1 METLSQFCQKLIERK
16 GSDLHLITGSPPRIR
31 VDGSLQTLEGPSLT
45 ATDLRR
51 LISELLKE
59 AECPETEGMGAID
72 TSFGISG
79 VGRFRCHIYKQ
90 GGMPAVAV
98 RAIPF
103 AVPSCKELGLPP
115 IIREMVKKPQG
126 LLFITGPAGS
136 GKSTTL
142 AAMIDLIN
150 QERRAHIVTIE
161 DPIEFLHSHKSS
173 VVTQKEI
180 GKDAPDFQT
189 ALAGTLRQDPDVVCL
204 GEVRDWKAI
213 QAAFMF
219 AETGHLTLATLHTNS
234 AVQTLNRLVS
244 VCPPHQ
250 QAEVRVQLSF
260 ALEGILSQR
269 LVPRATEKGRVLA
282 LEVLVPT
289 PAVRNLIREGKI
301 HQIYSILQ
309 TGQARHGMQT
319 MNQALADLCKRQ
331 EISPKDAKAI
341 SPNAEELF
349 KLLERAGRERQSPS
363 STVARL
369 RSR

>member
-1 METLSQFCQKLIERK
+1 MQTFCQFCQTLIDRK
-16 GSDLHLITGSPPRIR
+16 GSDLHLTTGSPPRIR
-31 VDGSLQTLEGPSLT
+31 VDGSLQTLGGPSLT

-51 LISELLKE
+51 LVSEMLKE
-59 AECPETEGMGAID
+59 GECGEPEGMGDFD
-72 TSFGISG
+72 TSFGIAG
-79 VGRFRCHIYKQ
+79 VGRFRCHVYTQ
-90 GGMPAVAV
+90 RGMPSLAV

-103 AVPSCKELGLPP
+103 AVPSFKELGLPT
-115 IIREMVKKPQG
+115 IIRELVKKPQG

-161 DPIEFLHSHKSS
+161 DPIEFLHSQKSS
-173 VVTQKEI
+173 VVSQREI
-180 GKDAPDFQT
+180 GRDAPDFQT

-204 GEVRDWKAI
+204 GEVRDWMAI

-250 QAEVRVQLSF
+250 QAEIRAQLSF

-269 LVPRATEKGRVLA
+269 LVPQATGKGRVLA

-289 PAVRNLIREGKI
+289 PAVRNLIREGKN

-331 EISPKDAKAI
+331 EISPKEAKAI
-341 SPNAEELF
+341 SPHPEELF
-349 KLLERAGRERQSPS
+349 KLLERAGREHQLPS

>member
-1 METLSQFCQKLIERK
+1 M
-16 GSDLHLITGSPPRIR
+16 R
-31 VDGSLQTLEGPSLT
+31 VDGSLLTLDGPSLS
-45 ATDLRR
+45 ATDIQR
-51 LISELLKE
+51 LVSEMLKE
-59 AECPETEGMGAID
+59 GEYQETEGMNEVD
-72 TSFGISG
+72 TSFGFPG
-79 VGRFRCHIYKQ
+79 LGRFRCHVYTQ
-90 GGMPAVAV
+90 RGMPAVAL
-98 RAIPF
+98 RAIPL
-103 AVPSCKELGLPP
+103 AVPSFGELGLPTV
-115 IIREMVKKPQG
+115 IRELVRKPQG

-173 VVTQKEI
+173 VVNQREI
-180 GKDAPDFQT
+180 GRDALDFQT
-189 ALAGTLRQDPDVVCL
+189 ALTGTLRQDPDVVCL
-204 GEVRDWKAI
+204 GEVRDWMAI
-213 QAAFMF
+213 QAAFMC

-234 AVQTLNRLVS
+234 AIQTLNRFIS

-250 QAEVRVQLSF
+250 QMEIRTQLSF

-269 LVPRATEKGRVLA
+269 LVPRLAGKGRALA

-301 HQIYSILQ
+301 HQIYSIMQ

-319 MNQALADLCKRQ
+319 MNQALVDLCKRQ
-331 EISPKDAKAI
+331 EISSKEAKNI
-341 SPNAEELF
+341 SPHPEELF
-349 KLLERAGRERQSPS
+349 KLLERAGREQISHSPS
-363 STVARL
+363 VARL